1 MEVKRAK
8 MGQHRPKMN
17 PRGPNPMEDF
27 FPFGALWRTVGGPWR
42 QGISRIRRKEEKEEG
57 GTRTQY

>member
-8 MGQHRPKMN
+8 MGQHRPKMS
-17 PRGPNPMEDF
+17 PRGSNPMEDF
-27 FPFGALWRTVGGPWR
+27 FHFGALWRTVGGPWKLR
-42 QGISRIRRKEEKEEG
+42 TSRIRRKKEKEEG